1 MTESTDTEAQL
12 RAARNHII
20 ASLNAGLSVQ
30 AAIRAAIADGIDEAS
45 ARTAGRILKQEMVYL
60 KKARALRSVGFGA
73 LIAVA
78 SFVLGAAII
87 YYPFLQRLVPIP
99 LTFLFMAFAGGL
111 AYMLI
116 SFVYYATA
124 ESRVK

>member
-1 MTESTDTEAQL
+1 MTESTDTEAKL